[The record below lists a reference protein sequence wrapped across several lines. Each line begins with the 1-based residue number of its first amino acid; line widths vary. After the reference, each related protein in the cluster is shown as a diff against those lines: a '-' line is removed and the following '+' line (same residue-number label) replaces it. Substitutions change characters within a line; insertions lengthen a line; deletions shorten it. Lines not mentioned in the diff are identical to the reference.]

1 MKTISA
7 VILGAAALI
16 AFAMPAQAL
25 NTRSWISGKGAD
37 NAGCGPIATP
47 CRTLQ
52 FAHDQTAAGGEIDV
66 LDPAGYGA
74 VVINKSISIVN
85 DGVGVAGVL
94 AGAGANAITINAG
107 ASDRVLLRGLAIE
120 GASTGANGVV
130 HNSGGYLTIENCSVR
145 DFRAAAPNG
154 NGIWLKPTG
163 YLRMFISNTTI
174 ANNGNIGLYA
184 RVVGAS
190 NGIDVTAD
198 RIAVTYNG
206 YGTVVSP
213 SGTDAISA
221 AHVMNSVFAFNSQ
234 MGLQITSD
242 DGTDGIGR
250 GYIDMVHASN
260 NGGNDIRSTGRVY
273 TVISRTT
280 GSNVYGS
287 FVSYGNN
294 QIDFLYGSNVS
305 SKALH

>member
-7 VILGAAALI
+7 AILGAAALI

-130 HNSGGYLTIENCSVR
+130 H
-145 DFRAAAPNG
+145 
-154 NGIWLKPTG
+154 
-163 YLRMFISNTTI
+163 
-174 ANNGNIGLYA
+174 
-184 RVVGAS
+184 
-190 NGIDVTAD
+190 
-198 RIAVTYNG
+198 
-206 YGTVVSP
+206 
-213 SGTDAISA
+213 
-221 AHVMNSVFAFNSQ
+221 
-234 MGLQITSD
+234 
-242 DGTDGIGR
+242 
-250 GYIDMVHASN
+250 
-260 NGGNDIRSTGRVY
+260 
-273 TVISRTT
+273 
-280 GSNVYGS
+280 
-287 FVSYGNN
+287 
-294 QIDFLYGSNVS
+294 YGSNVS